1 MGEAIL
7 SSCLKN
13 GLYAPENVFVA
24 ETDPKKISGLA
35 VSYGVKTMTPEE
47 TSRINDELSAV
58 IAAVKPQ
65 MAEKLI
71 PVLEKISFQMLITIM
86 AGVNCSYFT
95 DKLGEIPVLRV
106 MPNICIQVSKSVSA
120 LFANKNLNASPL
132 KTGLMDTAEKLFA
145 ASGKI
150 IRVKSEDYI
159 DRATA
164 ISGSGPAYAA
174 YFTEALEKAAVSL
187 GFTQDEAAILSKET
201 FAGAMSYMKETGET
215 PAGMRKKVTSP
226 GGTTEKA
233 ICVFENNKLK
243 ETVSEACGAAYKRAR
258 ELGKKE

>member
-1 MGEAIL
+1 M
-7 SSCLKN
+7 SSTDAAGLKDD
-13 GLYAPENVFVA
+13 F
-24 ETDPKKISGLA
+24 T
-35 VSYGVKTMTPEE
+35 
-47 TSRINDELSAV
+47 AV

-65 MAEKLI
+65 SAENII
-71 PVLEKISFQMLITIM
+71 PTLKQLRFQLLITIM
-86 AGVNCSYFT
+86 AGVTCSYFT
-95 DKLGEIPVLRV
+95 DQLGEIPVLRV
-106 MPNICIQVSKSVSA
+106 MPNICIKVSKSVSA
-120 LFANKNLNASPL
+120 FFANKNLNASPL

-150 IRVKSEDYI
+150 IRVKNEDYI

-174 YFTEALEKAAVSL
+174 YFTEALEEAAVSL

-201 FAGAMSYMKETGET
+201 FAGAMSYMKETGAT
-215 PAGMRKKVTSP
+215 PAEMRKKVTSP

-233 ICVFENNKLK
+233 ICIFENNKLK
-243 ETVSEACGAAYKRAR
+243 ETVSEACGAAYKRAQ